1 MTEDTLLSNISNNT
15 VNRKNKKWLRPW
27 NVKQFNDLYN
37 RDDRFFSVLIKGA
50 IGFLNSHIKMYDKPI
65 NHFIFNTGSS
75 YMFVE
80 SNGYEFSW
88 NETSGEDSMYMELP
102 RCVVELGNI
111 SIPQEEL
118 SQSFARGNY

>member
-50 IGFLNSHIKMYDKPI
+50 IGFLNFHIKMYDKPI

-80 SNGYEFSW
+80 
-88 NETSGEDSMYMELP
+88 
-102 RCVVELGNI
+102 
-111 SIPQEEL
+111 
-118 SQSFARGNY
+118 